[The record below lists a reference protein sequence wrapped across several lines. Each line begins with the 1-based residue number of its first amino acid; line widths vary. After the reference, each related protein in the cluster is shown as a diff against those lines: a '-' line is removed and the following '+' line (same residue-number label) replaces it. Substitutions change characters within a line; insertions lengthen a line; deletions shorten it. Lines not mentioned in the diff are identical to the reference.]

1 MKISVVGSGY
11 VGLVAGTCF
20 ADLGNDVICVD
31 KDIKKINLLKQGKPI
46 IFEQGLKDLMEINI
60 REKRLHFTTN
70 IKQSILDSEVIFIAV
85 GTPSGKDHRADL
97 TAVRQVAADIG
108 RHMQDYKVVV
118 NKSTVPVGTAELVKK
133 VILTHQ
139 KQPIPVD
146 VVSNPEFMR
155 EGYAVQDFLNPD
167 RIVIGVDS
175 SRAQKTMEQIYRGIV
190 RTGKPMMITDVK
202 SAEMIKYASNSFLAT
217 KISFINEIAILCER
231 VGADVKEV
239 AKGMGLDERIG
250 ARFLQ
255 AGAGYGGS
263 CFPKDVRAL
272 IHKGKEHK
280 VPFVV
285 LNAAEKVNMVA
296 RELLIKKLRS
306 VYPRLKG
313 RKIAIWGLAF
323 KPMTDDMRE
332 APSITIIK
340 KLQSLGAEIVAF
352 DPVADE
358 NAKKILTNVQFRKK
372 PHEAVEG
379 CDALMIITEWNE
391 FRVLDLNKI
400 KSVMKHPVII
410 DGRNVY
416 EPKEMREL
424 GFTYFGVGRQ

>member
-20 ADLGNDVICVD
+20 ADLGNDVICID
-31 KDIKKINLLKQGKPI
+31 KDRQKITKLKQGKPI

-70 IKQSILDSEVIFIAV
+70 IKQAIRDGEVIFIAV
-85 GTPSGKDHRADL
+85 GTPPGKDHRADL
-97 TAVRQVAADIG
+97 TAVKEVAADIG
-108 RHMQDYKVVV
+108 RYLQDYKVIV
-118 NKSTVPVGTAELVKK
+118 NKSTVPVGTADLVFN
-133 VILTHQ
+133 VIQAHQ
-139 KQPIPVD
+139 KHPIPFD

-155 EGYAVQDFLNPD
+155 EGYAIQDFLNPD
-167 RIVIGVDS
+167 RIIVGTDS
-175 SRAQKTMEQIYRGIV
+175 ERARKVMEQIYRGIV
-190 RTGKPMMITDVK
+190 RTGKPMMVTDIK
-202 SAEMIKYASNSFLAT
+202 SAEMIKYASNAFLAT
-217 KISFINEIAILCER
+217 KISFINEVAQLCER

-272 IHKGKEHK
+272 MFKGKEYN

-285 LNAAEKVNMVA
+285 LEAAEKVNMEA
-296 RELLIKKLRS
+296 RDLLIRKLKK
-306 VYPRLKG
+306 VYPKLKG
-313 RKIAIWGLAF
+313 KTIAVWGLAF

-332 APSITIIK
+332 APSITIIQ
-340 KLQSLGAEIVAF
+340 KLQSLGVNVVAF
-352 DPVADE
+352 DPVAEE
-358 NAKKILTNVQFRKK
+358 NARKILQNVQFRQK
-372 PHEAVEG
+372 PYDAVIG
-379 CDALMIITEWNE
+379 CDALIIITEWNE
-391 FRVLDLNKI
+391 FRVLDLKKI
-400 KSVMKHPVII
+400 KSLMKQPVII

-416 EPKEMREL
+416 EPKEMNEL
-424 GFTYFGVGRQ
+424 GFTYFGVGR

>member
-1 MKISVVGSGY
+1 MEISVVGSGY

-20 ADLGNDVICVD
+20 ADLGNDVICID
-31 KDIKKINLLKQGKPI
+31 KDLQKIKKLKQGKPI
-46 IFEQGLKDLMEINI
+46 IFEQGLKDLMEINM

-70 IKQSILDSEVIFIAV
+70 IKQAIRDAEVIFIAV

-97 TAVRQVAADIG
+97 TAVKEVAADIG
-108 RHMQDYKVVV
+108 RYMQDYKVVV
-118 NKSTVPVGTAELVKK
+118 NKSTVPVGTADLVRT
-133 VILTHQ
+133 VIQLHQ
-139 KQPIPVD
+139 KNSIPFD

-167 RIVIGVDS
+167 RIIIGVDS
-175 SRAQKTMEQIYRGIV
+175 PRAQKVMEQIYRGIV
-190 RTGKPMMITDVK
+190 RTGKPMMTTDIK
-202 SAEMIKYASNSFLAT
+202 SAEIIKYASNAFLAT
-217 KISFINEIAILCER
+217 KISFINEVARLCEK

-272 IHKGKEHK
+272 IYKGKEHN
-280 VPFVV
+280 VPFAV
-285 LNAAEKVNMVA
+285 LDAVEKVNMEA
-296 RELLIKKLRS
+296 RDLLIKKLRK
-306 VYPRLKG
+306 VYPNLKG
-313 RKIAIWGLAF
+313 KTIAIWGLAF

-332 APSITIIK
+332 APSITIVK
-340 KLQSLGAEIVAF
+340 KLQSLGVNIVAF
-352 DPVADE
+352 DPVAEE
-358 NAKKILTNVQFRKK
+358 NARKIFHNVQFRQK
-372 PHEAVEG
+372 PYDAVAG

-391 FRVLDLNKI
+391 FRVLDLNKV
-400 KSVMKHPVII
+400 KSLMKHPVII

-416 EPKEMREL
+416 EPKEMNEL
-424 GFTYFGVGRQ
+424 GFTYFGFGR